1 MFVSHVK
8 KIKSVEVNAPGVVDT
23 VKQVLVGP
31 EQGWSGWV
39 MRQFTL
45 GKGGMTSKHR
55 HKWPHINYVVG
66 GNGKLFLE
74 GQEYDLETG
83 SVAYVPADAEHQFR
97 NSGTGDFAFICIVPE
112 EGDV

>member
-1 MFVSHVK
+1 MFVGHVK
-8 KIKSVEVNAPGVVDT
+8 KIKGVEVKAPGVVNA

-45 GKGGMTSKHR
+45 GEGGMTPKHR
-55 HKWPHINYVVG
+55 HGWPHINYIVD

-74 GQEYDLETG
+74 GQEYDLEAG

-97 NSGTGDFAFICIVPE
+97 NNAAGDFVFICIVPK